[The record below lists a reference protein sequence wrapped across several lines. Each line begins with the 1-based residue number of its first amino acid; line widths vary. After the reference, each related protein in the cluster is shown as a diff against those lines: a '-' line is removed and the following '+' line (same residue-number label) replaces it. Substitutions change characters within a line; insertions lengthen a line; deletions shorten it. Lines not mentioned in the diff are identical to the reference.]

1 MTYNELSMDNNKG
14 KFFVGSINDYARGK
28 GWFFG
33 HFMDEKLLQS
43 DLVDVSWQ
51 HYPTPPPETIAHYHR
66 DTVEINIVIAGGVT
80 GKINDTQFHAGKGEF
95 YVLWPE
101 TVMSEFS
108 TDSDTEVIVIRA
120 PSIESGGKMRVK

>member
-1 MTYNELSMDNNKG
+1 MDTNGG
-14 KFFVGSINDYARGK
+14 KFFTGHIKDYARGK

-51 HYPTPPPETIAHYHR
+51 HYFTSPKPFGEGGPAAHYHKG
-66 DTVEINIVIAGGVT
+66 TVEINVVIAGGVT
-80 GKINDTQFHAGKGEF
+80 GKIEGKKFRVIKGQF

-101 TVMSEFS
+101 TTLSDFN
-108 TDSDTEVIVIRA
+108 TDPDTEVIVIRA
-120 PSIESGGKMRVK
+120 PSIKDGGKVYSR